1 MVADTNYSDDEIDIR
16 ELIHTLFRYKW
27 VILGITLAAAVVVF
41 LFLKFAQPRIYTS
54 QAQVIIT
61 KPLYSTN
68 LETQIQSVPQIPE
81 SSILRD
87 LALADDLIWGVYTS
101 PEVTAVLDEGLKFSL
116 FRGDLSAKLSGTSK
130 LFLIVSSTE
139 SKTAAIIVNVWADK
153 FAAKINSL
161 YSVNEIALA
170 LIENEVT
177 SARQKWDATEQA
189 LLEKL
194 PDGLVET
201 RKIELKTKQ
210 SALETYLTTLTYL
223 DLLTSRTQ
231 SFQSRLTVW
240 PEDSQVGIEYQIS
253 LIGLYQQAI
262 SGIAGLQIQLTEPT
276 TVGVR
281 TVGDAKASLDA
292 LAASLDSQRAE
303 LRAKLEQLKQDITT
317 ATLALE
323 AADYHLT
330 QLTTERDLA
339 LNAYQALSAQEEE
352 TRIDLAR
359 DDVTAKV
366 ASRALPAE
374 EPISHGTLMK
384 TMIAGVLAF
393 TLACFGVLLLNWWK
407 APASAKNL

>member
-101 PEVTAVLDEGLKFSL
+101 PEVTAVLDEGLKFSE

-231 SFQSRLTVW
+231 SLQSRLTVW

-262 SGIAGLQIQLTEPT
+262 SGIGGLQIQLTEPT

-303 LRAKLEQLKQDITT
+303 LRAKLEQLKQDITA

-339 LNAYQALSAQEEE
+339 LNAYQALSAQQEE

-393 TLACFGVLLLNWWK
+393 TLACFGVLLINWWK